1 MHPLQMTFFFSNVL
15 CVYRWGGGWVCVWR
29 GGGGGSILLSIHFY
43 IFYFD
48 ATLQDGIRLRK
59 KMRATKTNSFLHLAV
74 THYAM
79 PASFHPKATFCIIT
93 WWYTYSIFE
102 QLTFAVIQQRAILRQ
117 NGLIVATFI
126 LSSFW
131 YRNKLSTVQ
140 VNMVIAL
147 YICISN

>member
-1 MHPLQMTFFFSNVL
+1 MYYV
-15 CVYRWGGGWVCVWR
+15 CIVGVEGGYVYEG

-93 WWYTYSIFE
+93 
-102 QLTFAVIQQRAILRQ
+102 
-117 NGLIVATFI
+117 
-126 LSSFW
+126 
-131 YRNKLSTVQ
+131 
-140 VNMVIAL
+140 
-147 YICISN
+147 